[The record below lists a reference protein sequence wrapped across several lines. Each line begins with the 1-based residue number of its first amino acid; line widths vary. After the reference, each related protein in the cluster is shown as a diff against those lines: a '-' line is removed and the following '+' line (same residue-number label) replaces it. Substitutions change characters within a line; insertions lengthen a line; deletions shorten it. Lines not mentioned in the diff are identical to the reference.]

1 VRSSVIIQTD
11 LFIDFEAQLLRW
23 ASQFEYCSVLRS
35 HPKGNYNYPDKIKF
49 DSLVAV
55 DAIDVVKADG
65 QNSFER
71 LRAFQVK
78 HQDWMFGHFSYDL
91 KNEVEK
97 LQSQNEDYIGFE
109 DLSFFIPKHLFIC
122 ENNQW
127 RYEGDTEILHSI
139 LVEIGDQKIESFS
152 SPAVDLKPQINHSEY
167 IKGVLNMKHHIQ
179 LGDIYEA
186 NFCQDFRAEN
196 SCINLVSVYE
206 KLTQHSATPFSA
218 FYRVNDNWLLC
229 ASPERFISKKG
240 DRVYSQ
246 PIKGT
251 AKRGANVDEDLQL
264 INQLKNDPKE
274 QAENVMIVDL
284 VRNDLSRT
292 AAKGS
297 VQVDELFGIYTFP
310 QVHQMISTISSK
322 LKEESTGIDAIEK
335 AFPMGSMTGA
345 PKVMAMQ
352 LIDEFES
359 FKRGLYSGSVGY
371 FEPNGDFDFNVVI
384 RSILYNQ
391 KTSRISAPVGGAIT
405 IKADPEKE
413 YQESLLK
420 AKAMLNILQNG

>member
-1 VRSSVIIQTD
+1 MRSSVIIQTQS
-11 LFIDFEAQLLRW
+11 FTDFEAQLLRW

-35 HPKGNYNYPDKIKF
+35 HPKGNYNYPDQIKY

-65 QNSFER
+65 LNSFEQ

-97 LQSQNEDYIGFE
+97 LQSQNENYIGFE
-109 DLSFFIPKHLFIC
+109 DLSFFIPKHLFTC
-122 ENNQW
+122 ENNKW
-127 RYEGDTEILHSI
+127 RYEGDLDLLTSI
-139 LVEIGDQKIESFS
+139 LEEIKGQKIEASTN
-152 SPAVDLKPQINHSEY
+152 PKIDLKPQINHSEY

-186 NFCQDFRAEN
+186 NFCQDFRTEDA
-196 SCINLVSVYE
+196 SINPVSIYE

-218 FYRVNDNWLLC
+218 FYRVSDNWLLC
-229 ASPERFISKKG
+229 ASPERFMAKNGNRI
-240 DRVYSQ
+240 YSQ

-251 AKRGANVDEDLQL
+251 AKRGANPDEDQQL

-297 VQVDELFGIYTFP
+297 VQVEELFGIYTFP
-310 QVHQMISTISSK
+310 QVHQMISTISSE
-322 LKEESTGIDAIEK
+322 LKEGLTGLDAIEK

-352 LIDEFES
+352 LIEEFES

-371 FEPNGDFDFNVVI
+371 IEPNGDFDFNVVI

-391 KTSRISAPVGGAIT
+391 KTKRISAPVGGAIT

-413 YQESLLK
+413 YQESVLK